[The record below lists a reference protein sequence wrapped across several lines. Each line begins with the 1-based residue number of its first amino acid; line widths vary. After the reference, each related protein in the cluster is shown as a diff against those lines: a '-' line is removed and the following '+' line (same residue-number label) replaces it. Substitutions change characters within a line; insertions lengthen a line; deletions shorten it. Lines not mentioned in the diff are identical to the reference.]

1 MIIIHFFHAF
11 SKNFF
16 FTHSLKMTKKKELTI
31 IERGIIISFHKAG
44 LSERAIS
51 EKTGHP
57 KTSIH
62 DTIVMY
68 NKRGVLTS
76 APRSGQP
83 KKLTERDKRHLKA
96 IICKERR
103 ELARKIQ
110 ENFANS
116 TGKEVSKN
124 TIRRALYEMGYH
136 SRIALRKPYISE
148 SNRRF

>member
-1 MIIIHFFHAF
+1 
-11 SKNFF
+11 
-16 FTHSLKMTKKKELTI
+16 MTKKKELTV
-31 IERGIIISFHKAG
+31 IERGIIIGFYKTG
-44 LSERAIS
+44 ESERGIS
-51 EKTGHP
+51 KKTGHP

-62 DTIVMY
+62 DTITSY

-76 APRSGQP
+76 AFRSGRP

-103 ELARKIQ
+103 EPALKIQ
-110 ENFANS
+110 ETFVNS

-136 SRIALRKPYISE
+136 S
-148 SNRRF
+148 